1 MLKSKGIT
9 LYTNHLQNY
18 SPRYCLPTE
27 VNLKFLVPGFLVHSL
42 KSISLKFQADLIND
56 SWPHSRQKLK
66 IGRGREEISPPA
78 PEIHGPGNPGRLP
91 I

>member
-1 MLKSKGIT
+1 MCPYESE
-9 LYTNHLQNY
+9 
-18 SPRYCLPTE
+18 SE
-27 VNLKFLVPGFLVHSL
+27 VSRSGFLVHSL
-42 KSISLKFQADLIND
+42 KSVLSFSLKFQADLIND

-78 PEIHGPGNPGRLP
+78 PEIHGAGNPGRLP